1 MNPYTALHPV
11 IAVTAITVIL
21 TFGCGRP
28 ENAVP
33 TDRTVSD
40 PALTPAVAP
49 EPLPGPEFLAA
60 AHDGKLEEVRA
71 AIKNGTPVNWV
82 DERGQTALMLSAFNG
97 HAEIVKLLLDGGAKV
112 ELRDGT
118 GRTAL
123 MFASTFDSTDAVGL
137 LLAKGSDVNA
147 VDSGEKWTALMFAAA
162 EGHQGVVVQL
172 LEHGAN
178 PRTLDV
184 DGDDAAAFAVQRGHR
199 DLARM
204 LQEAGQ
210 KD

>member
-1 MNPYTALHPV
+1 MNPNTALLPV
-11 IAVTAITVIL
+11 IAAAAITVL
-21 TFGCGRP
+21 LMFGCSRP
-28 ENAVP
+28 ENAAP
-33 TDRTVSD
+33 AGKAVSE
-40 PALTPAVAP
+40 PAATAAIAP
-49 EPLPGPEFLAA
+49 EPLPGPEFLTA

-123 MFASTFDSTDAVGL
+123 MFASTFDSTDTVGL

-162 EGHQGVVVQL
+162 EGHQGVVVRL